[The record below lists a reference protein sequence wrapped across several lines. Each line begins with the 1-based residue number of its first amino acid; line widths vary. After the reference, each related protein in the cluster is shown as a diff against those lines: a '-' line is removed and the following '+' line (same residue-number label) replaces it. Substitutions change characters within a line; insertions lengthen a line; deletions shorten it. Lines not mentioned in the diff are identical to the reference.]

1 MHARG
6 GTLTQW
12 LMVLV
17 MTIGISMSFAT
28 PADARDYPPPPWG
41 EPGLSKGEDLEIQL
55 ITFGP
60 GSDIASWFGHSAL
73 AVRDK
78 RLRQTRVYNYGMFT
92 FHDQLILEFLTG
104 RLNFWVGESPYMY
117 TLRRY
122 AAEDRYVNINILN
135 MTPEKRVEVARA
147 LAINVLPENR
157 GYLYH
162 HYWDNCSTRVRDMID
177 LATDGQ
183 FKAYATSTP
192 SRMSLRDHTLRFA
205 TMWILGYGM
214 MFAEAH
220 QMDDPI
226 TVWEEMFLPPE
237 LELQVDTFEYTLPS
251 GEKVPLTLEKK
262 VFNKTKVRAPISETP
277 PNLYPWWLL
286 MGLLFGLGSFA
297 TSKMLAAKET
307 RGRRVLFGLYQAM
320 LGLVFG
326 GAGMILILFLFT
338 DHFITHYNENMFL
351 VNPVTFSIL
360 PVGLM
365 IAFGSERARRWLI
378 KLWYACAALAA
389 LGIVLKVLPW
399 FYQNNGLTLTIVLPT
414 LIGSVAGM
422 RALEQSM
429 KGGAKAEGPADSEP
443 EE

>member
-1 MHARG
+1 MHARFG
-6 GTLTQW
+6 GLTR
-12 LMVLV
+12 LLVALV
-17 MTIGISMSFAT
+17 MTIGVALASIPSAEAKT
-28 PADARDYPPPPWG
+28 YPPPPWG
-41 EPGLSKGEDLEIQL
+41 EPGLSEGEDLEIEL
-55 ITFGP
+55 VTFGP

-73 AVRDK
+73 VVRDK

-122 AAEDRYVNINILN
+122 AAEDRYVHINVLN

-147 LAINVLPENR
+147 LAVNVLPENR
-157 GYLYH
+157 AYLYH

-183 FKAYATSTP
+183 FNAYAASTP

-205 TMWILGYGM
+205 TLWILGYGM

-251 GEKVPLTLEKK
+251 GERVPLTLKK
-262 VFNKTKVRAPISETP
+262 EVFHKTELRAPVRETP

-286 MGLLFGLGSFA
+286 MGVLFGLGSYGSA
-297 TSKMLAAKET
+297 RMLADRET
-307 RGRRVLFGLYQAM
+307 RTRRIVFGLYQAT

-326 GAGMILILFLFT
+326 GAGMILVLFLFT

-351 VNPVTFSIL
+351 VNPLTFSIL

-365 IAFGSERARRWLI
+365 VAFGSERARTWLI
-378 KLWYACAALAA
+378 RLWYMCAAIAA
-389 LGIVLKVLPW
+389 LGIALKVLPW
-399 FYQNNGLTLTIVLPT
+399 FYQNNGLTLSIVVPML
-414 LIGSVAGM
+414 LGSVLGM
-422 RALEQSM
+422 RTLKRTM
-429 KGGAKAEGPADSEP
+429 KERVPTDDE
-443 EE
+443 